1 MLLKFRRATHDD
13 DETHEDLFMRRY
25 QGLRKA
31 ALQLTA
37 HDTQLAEDLVHEAY
51 VQFTLART
59 ELHSIQ
65 NLDAYLYGMLRKLNM
80 SHLRRASRLQY
91 VSSFLVDYDT
101 LELGLRAMDLGA
113 QIRVQDE
120 LRLICHF
127 GCVRKGSSKAGSV
140 LLLRFFHGY
149 YPSEIAKIL
158 VSPRSAVD
166 DWLRIARR
174 EAKRYMDDPRSL
186 SFMAD
191 SPALDFPQTSF
202 GETAYD
208 VMNEL
213 RRAIFEGKHPN
224 CFSDKQLGE
233 VYVAKESEAVSSGTL
248 AQIVS
253 CPQCLDR
260 VNQLLGLPPLSERF
274 PADMLGPDTTAKGK
288 GLGKGK

>member
-1 MLLKFRRATHDD
+1 MPLKFRRATHAN
-13 DETHEDLFMRRY
+13 ETHEDLFMRRY
-25 QGLRKA
+25 QELRKV
-31 ALQLTA
+31 ALRLTV

-59 ELHSIQ
+59 DLQSIQ
-65 NLDAYLYGMLRKLNM
+65 NLDAYLYGMLRKLHM

-127 GCVRKGSSKAGSV
+127 GCVRKESSKAGSV

-149 YPSEIAKIL
+149 YPSEIARIL
-158 VSPRSAVD
+158 GSPRSAVD

-174 EAKRYMDDPRSL
+174 EAKCYIDDPRSL

-202 GETAYD
+202 GETAYN
-208 VMNEL
+208 VMSEL
-213 RRAIFEGKHPN
+213 RSAIFEGRHTN
-224 CFSDKQLGE
+224 CFSDKQLE
-233 VYVAKESEAVSSGTL
+233 AFYVAKESEAVSSATL

-253 CPQCLDR
+253 CPRCLDG
-260 VNQLLGLPPLSERF
+260 VNQFLGLPLLSERF
-274 PADMLGPDTTAKGK
+274 PADMLGPDTTAKAK
-288 GLGKGK
+288 GLGKSK